1 MIPISRLVNSS
12 QVFSESHSLPSGWI
26 LIKWRTVSAVS
37 GIGSWD
43 TNSHMIFTLPG
54 GIFVS
59 WLVRLSSEEIMGFL
73 IKGLHRFFQSL
84 TNFFSSDPLSSSYLI
99 FFIDY
104 SSSSRRL
111 SSPSHDSSHRGSD
124 RSLSISNPG
133 IAFSISR
140 NITLSS
146 RTVREYVAGVSDQRF
161 YLLHAGLGR

>member
-59 WLVRLSSEEIMGFL
+59 WLVRLSSEEIIGFI
-73 IKGLHRFFQSL
+73 IKGLRLFFQSL
-84 TNFFSSDPLSSSYLI
+84 TNFSSDPSSSSYLI
-99 FFIDY
+99 FFIEY

-111 SSPSHDSSHRGSD
+111 SSQHSHDSHRGSD

-133 IAFSISR
+133 IGFSISR
-140 NITLSS
+140 NNTLSS
-146 RTVREYVAGVSDQRF
+146 RTIREYVSGVSDQRF
-161 YLLHAGLGR
+161 YLLHSGLGR